1 MSIFQDNV
9 NVYASD
15 GSWHSSP
22 WLPYYY
28 KPTSRYI
35 TQSSGDS
42 LQLKIWCSEPE
53 WSGHNIYI
61 KAEHVASL
69 IGDRITVV
77 GTDGASGSHQETDDY
92 NFGTQAALMA
102 TSELAHDD
110 RTLKHWF
117 APGLALQIPD
127 GTSAT
132 TAITQDTVWEFT
144 PDDSWAR
151 EKVYDGGVHC
161 WVKFPYDTIASS
173 STTLQ
178 ENVYTKIIP
187 REFLGNNDYFLIF
200 NSAGHQIRR
209 RALATNNVAFTM
221 KLQAG
226 ELGDTPETWKDI
238 HTVFND
244 VDIQDN
250 TGDGSSTGVNDK
262 FMAQVWMN
270 DSEYIKNGRFHMY
283 NPNAAGTEDRLLRSQ
298 FIRLSIYP
306 MPKQV
311 EE

>member
-28 KPTSRYI
+28 KPTSRYVA
-35 TQSSGDS
+35 SRSGDA
-42 LQLKIWCSEPE
+42 LNLKIWCNEPE
-53 WSGHNIYI
+53 WSGHTIYI
-61 KAEHVASL
+61 KAAHGSSTD
-69 IGDRITVV
+69 IIDIV
-77 GTDGASGSHQETDDY
+77 GTDGASGSHQESDNY
-92 NFGTQAALMA
+92 NFGSQASLMA

-117 APGLALQIPD
+117 APGIALQLPD
-127 GTSAT
+127 GTSST
-132 TAITQDTVWEFT
+132 SVITQDTVWEFT

-161 WVKFPYDTIASS
+161 WVKFPYNTVASA

-187 REFLGNNDYFLIF
+187 REFLGNNDFFLIF
-200 NSAGHQIRR
+200 NTAGHQIRR
-209 RALATNNVAFTM
+209 RPSSTDNVAFTM

-226 ELGDTPETWKDI
+226 ELGDTPETWIDYQTI
-238 HTVFND
+238 FND
-244 VDIQDN
+244 TDIQDN
-250 TGDGSSTGVNDK
+250 TGNGTSSGLNSK

-270 DSEYIKNGRFHMY
+270 DTECVKNGRFHMY
-283 NPNAAGTEDRLLRSQ
+283 NPDAAGNEDRLLRSQ
-298 FIRLSIYP
+298 FIRLSVYP

>member
-28 KPTSRYI
+28 KPTSRYVASR
-35 TQSSGDS
+35 TGDA
-42 LQLKIWCSEPE
+42 LNLKIWCNEPE
-53 WSGHNIYI
+53 WSGHTIYI
-61 KAEHVASL
+61 KAAQGSSTD
-69 IGDRITVV
+69 IIDIV
-77 GTDGASGSHQETDDY
+77 GTDGASGSHQETDNY
-92 NFGTQAALMA
+92 NFGSQATLMA

-117 APGLALQIPD
+117 APGLALQLPD
-127 GTSAT
+127 GTSPT
-132 TAITQDTVWEFT
+132 SVITQNTVWEFT

-161 WVKFPYDTIASS
+161 WVKFPYNTVASA

-187 REFLGNNDYFLIF
+187 REFLGNNDFFLIF

-209 RALATNNVAFTM
+209 RQSSTDNVAFTM

-226 ELGDTPETWKDI
+226 ELGDTPETWIDYQTI
-238 HTVFND
+238 FND
-244 VDIQDN
+244 TDIQDN
-250 TGDGSSTGVNDK
+250 TGNGTSSGLNSK

-270 DSEYIKNGRFHMY
+270 DTECVKNGRFHMY
-283 NPNAAGTEDRLLRSQ
+283 NPDAAGNEDRLLRSQ
-298 FIRLSIYP
+298 FIRLSVYP